1 MKETTMRRKSPRH
14 EVEMI
19 RCDEM
24 ALLRARDGLE
34 AICQLLE
41 HFPDQVTVDADKLA
55 CLLRLV
61 HGEAA
66 SSVLG
71 PIRVTV

>member
-1 MKETTMRRKSPRH
+1 
-14 EVEMI
+14 
-19 RCDEM
+19 M

-41 HFPDQVTVDADKLA
+41 HFPDQVSLDADELA

-61 HGEAA
+61 HGKAA

-71 PIRVTV
+71 SIRVTV